1 MAAMR
6 VSARGMS
13 KRQIVVH
20 HDDIAANHATN
31 VAFVELFDLGVI
43 SSGSIMVPCP
53 WFPEIAE
60 IARRRPDLDL
70 GVHLTLNAEFAPYRW
85 RPLTGVSG
93 NGLTDA
99 DGYMWRDVKSARN
112 GGLKAVEAEMR
123 MQIDTALAAGIDVT
137 HLDSHMGTIAMPEY
151 VEIYMRLGA
160 EYRLPIFLVR
170 DVEGFAAAADHGP
183 DIAKRYADGFDGLVA
198 RGNPAFGSFVTSPW
212 GNKGPLE
219 PAYRKILDSCGPG
232 LTWGAFHFDMPG
244 AIEAYS
250 PGDARMRI
258 DEYAF
263 FRDGRA
269 SALYDELG
277 LELVGMRAFRD
288 AMRAR

>member
-1 MAAMR
+1 
-6 VSARGMS
+6 MS

-31 VAFVELFDLGVI
+31 VAFVELFDLGVV

-53 WFPEIAE
+53 WFPETAE

-70 GVHLTLNAEFAPYRW
+70 GVHLTLNAEFAPCRW

-93 NGLTDA
+93 NGLTDV
-99 DGYMWRDVKSARN
+99 DGYMWRDVPSARN
-112 GGLKAVEAEMR
+112 ADLAAVEAEMR
-123 MQIDTALAAGIDVT
+123 AQIDTALEAGIDVT

-151 VEIYMRLGA
+151 VDIYVKLGA

-170 DVEGFAAAADHGP
+170 EAVGFSAAHTHGP
-183 DIAKRYADGFDGLVA
+183 DIAARYAAHFDDVVA
-198 RGNPAFGSFVTSPW
+198 RGNPAFSGFVTSPW
-212 GNKGPLE
+212 GNKGDLDA
-219 PAYRKILDSCGPG
+219 AYRRILDSCGPG

-244 AIEAYS
+244 AIEHYS
-250 PGDARMRI
+250 PQDARMRI
-258 DEYAF
+258 DEYGF

-269 SALYDELG
+269 KALYDEFD

-288 AMRAR
+288 AMRSRG